1 MDQIVLQAMQ
11 KWPNVPACYGWLAL
25 DARGT
30 WRMRDEQAQQ
40 QNLPGDKIMHTALVG
55 FINRNYKADEQ
66 GCWYFQNGPQR
77 VYVDLALTPY
87 IAHTDP
93 LQGFVLQTGE
103 AMSAIDSVMLT
114 EEGRLLLAAPGQ
126 IAAVDDRDLAQCLA
140 QLRMEG
146 EIVSD
151 EILLEWL
158 ATSAD
163 KRVLSWQ
170 QAETTI
176 PVTRIAAKN
185 IASAFG
191 FVPKPRQT

>member
-11 KWPNVPACYGWLAL
+11 KWPNVPHCYGWLAL
-25 DARGT
+25 DARGA
-30 WRMRDEQAQQ
+30 WRMRDEHTQR

-66 GCWYFQNGPQR
+66 GCWHFQNGPQR

-87 IAHTDP
+87 IAHTEP
-93 LQGFVLQTGE
+93 LLGFVLQTGE
-103 AMSAIDSVMLT
+103 AMSAIDAVMLT

-140 QLRMEG
+140 QLRMDG
-146 EIVSD
+146 ETVSD
-151 EILLEWL
+151 EALLEWL
-158 ATSAD
+158 ATPAD
-163 KRVLSWQ
+163 QRILSWQ
-170 QAETTI
+170 QAEAAI
-176 PVTRIAAKN
+176 PVTRIASKD

-191 FVPKPRQT
+191 FEPKPRQT